1 MSTNKTEIYVRF
13 QSADYGSG
21 MFEAAC
27 HSIEEAAGQF
37 AEDPDSISAC
47 ALEIDTSGR
56 LVSAR
61 DVTDAVVDHLKEM
74 IREDSWSTS
83 PHPMLDD
90 FFAAWS
96 EEAERDRTDQMDHE
110 RLESAMLNI

>member
-37 AEDPDSISAC
+37 AEDSDSVSAC

-61 DVTDAVVDHLKEM
+61 EIARVARLRSLWCPHGAFARRTNTSCLVGQVALFT
-74 IREDSWSTS
+74 STPTIS
-83 PHPMLDD
+83 VLLYL
-90 FFAAWS
+90 S
-96 EEAERDRTDQMDHE
+96 K
-110 RLESAMLNI
+110 